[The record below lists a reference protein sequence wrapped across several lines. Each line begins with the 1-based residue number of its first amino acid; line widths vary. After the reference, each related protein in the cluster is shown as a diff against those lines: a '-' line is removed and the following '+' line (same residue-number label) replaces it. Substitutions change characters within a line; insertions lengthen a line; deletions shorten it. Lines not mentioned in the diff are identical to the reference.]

1 MNDKLKVKKRMDNYP
16 MGAAN
21 DPRAPWN
28 EPEWPEIEVTAR
40 ATLVKETVVL
50 GSGTHTCTECEI
62 EPDGTRSYISFTE
75 SDDDVAE
82 LFRDQEMTPAEI
94 FRDCERIVRQL
105 RSALKVRFYAK
116 VNLERLLDA
125 LDGWEETELEIIE
138 S

>member
-1 MNDKLKVKKRMDNYP
+1 MDNFP
-16 MGAAN
+16 IGAAN

-94 FRDCERIVRQL
+94 FRKCEKVVNQL
-105 RSALKVRFYAK
+105 IMDGKLSYAGFSL
-116 VNLERLLDA
+116 NRLLDA

-138 S
+138 G

>member
-1 MNDKLKVKKRMDNYP
+1 MSNYP

-28 EPEWPEIEVTAR
+28 EPEWPEIEVTAT

-62 EPDGTRSYISFTE
+62 EPDGSRSYSSFTE
-75 SDDDVAE
+75 SDDDVNE
-82 LFRDQEMTPAEI
+82 LFREQEMTPAEI
-94 FRDCERIVRQL
+94 FRKCEKIVRQL

-116 VNLERLLDA
+116 VNLDRLLDA
-125 LDGWEETELEIIE
+125 LEGWEETELNVVH
-138 S
+138 

>member
-1 MNDKLKVKKRMDNYP
+1 MTDNYP

-28 EPEWPEIEVTAR
+28 EPEWPEIEVTAT

-62 EPDGTRSYISFTE
+62 EPDGSRSYSSFTE
-75 SDDDVAE
+75 SDDDVNE

-94 FRDCERIVRQL
+94 FKKCEKVVNQL
-105 RSALKVRFYAK
+105 VEDGKLSYAGVSLK
-116 VNLERLLDA
+116 RLLDA
-125 LDGWEETELEIIE
+125 LDGWEETELNVE
-138 S
+138 